1 MKSYETIKI
10 QIILLDKE
18 DIIKTSNNDNVE
30 DLPEFPEIFQ

>member
-1 MKSYETIKI
+1 MKSYETIEIKI
-10 QIILLDKE
+10 MLLDEE